1 MNIKKRNDWEIRKDR
16 KKQKTI
22 MTSKQGQVKKIQTA
36 KGKNDKPDYIK
47 IVSYSFISL
56 SLKSQ

>member
-1 MNIKKRNDWEIRKDR
+1 
-16 KKQKTI
+16 
-22 MTSKQGQVKKIQTA
+22 MTSEQGQVKKVQTA